1 MFERGMQSENQS
13 ISLFDS
19 FIVAKLPE
27 ELVSESR
34 KKVKVLCSRTAELR
48 GNSDVFPPAS
58 RILSTEVL
66 SSERILKY
74 SLLRHDKML
83 FSVDALC
90 IYKAKGDSENGFS

>member
-1 MFERGMQSENQS
+1 MQSADQLF
-13 ISLFDS
+13 SLFYTL
-19 FIVAKLPE
+19 IVDVFGE
-27 ELVSESR
+27 QLVSESM
-34 KKVKVLCSRTAELR
+34 KNVKDFRSRTAELR
-48 GNSDVFPPAS
+48 GNSDVFPPFS

-66 SSERILKY
+66 SSRRILKY